1 MERLRSAWVYL
12 YTDAARRLDFYLLWL
27 SRLSPF
33 LSTQLSTIY
42 LYNYNYNVI
51 QVPLRDGGGRGAE
64 PLEDIRLHTEQ
75 QRPDGRDGG
84 ECEVRGGAVCG

>member
-1 MERLRSAWVYL
+1 MTHKLFPAY
-12 YTDAARRLDFYLLWL
+12 A
-27 SRLSPF
+27 F
-33 LSTQLSTIY
+33 LGVKLITKLEFIY
-42 LYNYNYNVI
+42 YICIIINYIYII

-84 ECEVRGGAVCG
+84 ECQVRGAVCG